1 MSKYG
6 KGAPSQL
13 FPFTSW
19 WKLFVVSFYIS
30 SSIVRKIK
38 LWKLV
43 GVCLLAE
50 QSEPEIFFLFS
61 ETRRRRRTAGESTE
75 VLRTNFS
82 PNIVWTDVA
91 INITF
96 DFKESVTRWNIWLQH
111 SRLKRLQN
119 ESNKII
125 ENGVKTRIRKSRF
138 VDPKLSFST
147 GNECWRP
154 SSCSRLFRRSRTS
167 PWRRWATAS
176 RWVRAWG
183 QP

>member
-1 MSKYG
+1 METVCCVLLYFLQYRSKD
-6 KGAPSQL
+6 KVVKTCRCL
-13 FPFTSW
+13 PFGGTIW
-19 WKLFVVSFYIS
+19 TWNI
-30 SSIVRKIK
+30 
-38 LWKLV
+38 
-43 GVCLLAE
+43 
-50 QSEPEIFFLFS
+50 FLFS